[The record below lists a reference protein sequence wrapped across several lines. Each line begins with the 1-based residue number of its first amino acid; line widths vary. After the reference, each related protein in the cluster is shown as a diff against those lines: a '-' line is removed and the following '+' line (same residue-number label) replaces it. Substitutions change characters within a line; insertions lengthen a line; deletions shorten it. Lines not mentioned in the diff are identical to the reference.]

1 MKVQKSPFY
10 RFMESVRDRKTY
22 FDELR
27 GGNNGDT
34 LILMGARQLL
44 QKTGCKLVGSPE
56 NAEQIIVRGGGYMV
70 DIYQSDFKRF
80 VNYRTNYPDL
90 PLIVGPSTYRFHNV
104 NFRKVCEISSSPFIL
119 FARDNI
125 SAGVLREVGMPEH
138 CDVRVSQDSAF
149 ELRDSDF
156 IANLLNNATEKHVLI
171 AMRKDKEGVAGV
183 LVKMRGTW
191 LPKKIR
197 RPLSWI
203 RDRMV
208 ARVSKDTI
216 STILEH
222 ENVPNKLPII
232 YRDIAESLCFDEFVA
247 TIRDAALIVTNR
259 LHVSVFGYLLNKRV
273 ILICSG
279 DYHMHKLKGVYELS
293 MSGPNSRTS
302 LYVTDFRH
310 TDGG

>member
-1 MKVQKSPFY
+1 MTMQEQKSAFY

-22 FDELR
+22 FDELP
-27 GGNNGDT
+27 GGNCGDT
-34 LILMGARQLL
+34 LILMGTKHLL
-44 QKTGCKLVGSPE
+44 QKTCCKLVGSLE
-56 NAEQIIVRGGGYMV
+56 NAEQIIIRGCGSMV
-70 DIYQSDFKRF
+70 DVWQSDFKTF
-80 VNYRTNYPDL
+80 VNYRTNYPDI
-90 PLIVGPSTYRFHNV
+90 PLIVGPSTYRFRNV
-104 NFRKVCEISSSPFIL
+104 NFRKVCEISSSPFIF

-149 ELRDSDF
+149 ELRDSEF
-156 IANLLNNATEKHVLI
+156 IANIVKNAAEKHVLI

-222 ENVPNKLPII
+222 ENVPKGLPTI
-232 YRDIAESLCFDEFVA
+232 YRDVAASLCFDEFVA

-259 LHVSVFGYLLNKRV
+259 LHVSVLGYLLNKRV
-273 ILICSG
+273 TLICSG
-279 DYHMHKLKGVYELS
+279 DYHRHKLKGVYDLS

-302 LYVTDFRH
+302 LYVTD
-310 TDGG
+310 G